1 MKPISEQEHKVK
13 QQMTMRKHR
22 NVWKE
27 GIMSILH
34 LSLIYKTIR
43 TIVYLFTYI
52 KDYLYIKDTL
62 YSEQFLY
69 VLKKYL
75 NVQFKKDWI
84 GRLYGVIN
92 PSIDINGNIDFSTQ
106 IIEFTEDGLST
117 DNYVQNWVYK
127 QMQLIKSV
135 FNLQQSGFFDYIGV
149 EFKHVGPLNGD
160 NWLVV
165 FDIPNRKL
173 FSSYIKKTL
182 KQLILYGIIGTIAY
196 FTIFS

>member
-1 MKPISEQEHKVK
+1 
-13 QQMTMRKHR
+13 MTTRKSR
-22 NVWKE
+22 NIWKE
-27 GIMSILH
+27 AILSVLR
-34 LSLIYKTIR
+34 LSLIYKTLK
-43 TIVYLFTYI
+43 TISCLIDYV
-52 KDYLYIKDTL
+52 KSYLYIKDTL

-92 PSIDINGNIDFSTQ
+92 PSIDINGNIDFGSQ

-117 DNYVQNWVYK
+117 DNYVQGWVYK
-127 QMQLIKSV
+127 QMSLIKSV

-149 EFKHVGPLNGD
+149 SFNHVGPANAD

-165 FDIPNRKL
+165 FDMPSRKL
-173 FSSYIKKTL
+173 LCSYIKKTL
-182 KQLILYGIIGTIAY
+182 KQVILYGIIGAVVY
-196 FTIFS
+196 FTIFR